1 VALNH
6 PPNPLAE
13 ENGSALIEM
22 AVTFP
27 ALFALFFCFMEM
39 CLAFYSHEIISE
51 IAREG
56 ARYAMVHGAS
66 CPTAAT
72 HTCEASNTQVNTWVS
87 GLDTPNIGGGTIT
100 VATCFIPAAG
110 GACSTAGSEA
120 VGNTVQVKVTY
131 TFPIKMP
138 FVPTNSISMSS
149 TSEATI
155 IQ

>member
-1 VALNH
+1 MALNH
-6 PPNPLAE
+6 PSNPLAE

-27 ALFALFFCFMEM
+27 ALFALLFCFMEM

-66 CPTAAT
+66 CPNSTSA
-72 HTCEASNTQVNTWVS
+72 TCEATASQVNTWVS
-87 GLDTPNIGGGTIT
+87 ALDTPNIGGGTIA
-100 VATCFIPAAG
+100 VATCYIPSAG
-110 GACSTAGSEA
+110 GACSTIGSEA

-131 TFPIKMP
+131 TFPIHMP
-138 FVPTNSISMSS
+138 YVPKSSITMTS
-149 TSEATI
+149 TSQETI
-155 IQ
+155 LQ